1 MEVWRREVRA
11 FWILKY
17 NQNPLGGKCMY
28 HRVSKLEGP
37 SAVHFRLCSW
47 SYLVNFLIR
56 NLSYSPCSE
65 PSRAVLLLDVIHNSP
80 PGPLPIIIPPWYV
93 IKVDEKLKVSWT
105 LSLTIIYI
113 SIKKGILTCFFPYL
127 RMDLYVCS
135 FIS

>member
-47 SYLVNFLIR
+47 SYLVKFLIR

-80 PGPLPIIIPPWYV
+80 PGPLHIIIPPWYV
-93 IKVDEKLKVSWT
+93 LKVDEKLKVSWT

-113 SIKKGILTCFFPYL
+113 SIKKGILTCFFLYL

>member
-47 SYLVNFLIR
+47 SYLVKFLIR

-80 PGPLPIIIPPWYV
+80 PGPLHIIIPPWYV
-93 IKVDEKLKVSWT
+93 LKVDEKLKVSWT
-105 LSLTIIYI
+105 LSLTIIYVHI
-113 SIKKGILTCFFPYL
+113 YKKMHTYMLL
-127 RMDLYVCS
+127 SLS
-135 FIS
+135 